1 MNNAQGCFNLGIEY
15 GNGKGIEH
23 DYRKAKYYYEKACN
37 LGMGEGCNSLGFFY
51 GKGMGVNQNISTAKK
66 YFEKACNLDNQKGC
80 HNYKLLNKQG
90 Y

>member
-1 MNNAQGCFNLGIEY
+1 
-15 GNGKGIEH
+15 
-23 DYRKAKYYYEKACN
+23 
-37 LGMGEGCNSLGFFY
+37 MGEGCNSLGFFY
-51 GKGMGVNQNISTAKK
+51 GKGMGVNQNINTAKK